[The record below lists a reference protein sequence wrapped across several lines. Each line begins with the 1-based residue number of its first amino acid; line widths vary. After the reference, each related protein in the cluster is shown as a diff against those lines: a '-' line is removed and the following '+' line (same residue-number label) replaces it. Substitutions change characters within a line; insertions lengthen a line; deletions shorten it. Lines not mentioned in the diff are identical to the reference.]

1 MRKLLGAFLLLS
13 VLTAC
18 SAPPPLA
25 PELRELLNRINA
37 VRATGTTCKQGGDHF
52 MPPVDPLR
60 EDELLNRAAQW
71 HAEDMDAAGA
81 LSHTTPVGA
90 VHFAVGA
97 TPGERILDVGY
108 LASAIAENIAVGYP
122 SPQAVLQ
129 GWLDSTA
136 GHCEALMSPTYRDA
150 GLGRSGAYWALDM
163 AAPQ

>member
-1 MRKLLGAFLLLS
+1 MHRYLVAFLLLAA
-13 VLTAC
+13 LAAC

-25 PELRELLNRINA
+25 PELRELLDRINA

-60 EDELLNRAAQW
+60 ADVLLNQAAQW
-71 HAEDMDAAGA
+71 HAEDMDAAGE
-81 LSHTTPVGA
+81 LSHDTPVGA
-90 VHFAVGA
+90 VHFTPG
-97 TPGERILDVGY
+97 TSPGERILSVGY
-108 LASAIAENIAVGYP
+108 LASAIAENIAWGYSEP
-122 SPQAVLQ
+122 ADVLQ

-150 GLGRSGAYWALDM
+150 GLGRSGTYWALDM